1 MDTTEIRSLA
11 DIRGLARARRR
22 ELGLTQA
29 EAALRAG
36 VSRQFVSYFER
47 GEGGD
52 LITTLRLLSALQ
64 VTLLAVAGSAADS
77 AASVDLVHPPKE
89 PDASVMVDL
98 DAHLSSFDRWHRA
111 LGDDRG

>member
-1 MDTTEIRSLA
+1 MDTTEIGSLG
-11 DIRGLARARRR
+11 DLRGLARSRRR

-52 LITTLRLLSALQ
+52 LVTTLRLLSALQ
-64 VTLLAVAGSAADS
+64 VTLLAVPGTASDPAV
-77 AASVDLVHPPKE
+77 SVDLFRTPRE
-89 PDASVMVDL
+89 LDASVTVDL
-98 DAHLSSFDRWHRA
+98 DAHLSSFDRWHA